1 MDEKDKFDGTEKIE
15 EEEEKVYIAR
25 HAKKDE
31 EDRFADIEN
40 FDVDNTETV
49 ENKEVEKNSNDVP
62 NNEPAIDSTENFDVH
77 SDNYGDDFDCQSVT
91 SKNHIPSDN
100 PKKSNRDYGDGFD
113 AQTGEDRHEFK
124 RRQPNNDDYYEN
136 NADTDDYSGKPK
148 KQKKAKK
155 QNLQKIEQTM
165 KHLEM
170 LYEGKA
176 KQVFLT
182 DDPDMILIHYK
193 DAATAF
199 NNIKKATIE
208 NKGVLNNRIS
218 TLIFEYLNKQGIKT
232 HYVKTLNDRDQLC
245 RRVRVI
251 PLEVIVRNVIAG
263 SMAQRLG
270 IEEGTKPSNVIFD
283 ICYKNDELGDPL
295 INDHH
300 AVALGVVT
308 YDELKQIYAMTAR
321 INEVLKELFAKMNI
335 NLIDFKIEFGRT
347 SDGEIVLADE
357 VSPDTC
363 RLWDMATNE
372 KLDKDRFRRDLGK
385 VREAY
390 EEILARLQKI
400 VG

>member
-1 MDEKDKFDGTEKIE
+1 MQQG
-15 EEEEKVYIAR
+15 
-25 HAKKDE
+25 
-31 EDRFADIEN
+31 
-40 FDVDNTETV
+40 
-49 ENKEVEKNSNDVP
+49 
-62 NNEPAIDSTENFDVH
+62 
-77 SDNYGDDFDCQSVT
+77 
-91 SKNHIPSDN
+91 
-100 PKKSNRDYGDGFD
+100 
-113 AQTGEDRHEFK
+113 
-124 RRQPNNDDYYEN
+124 
-136 NADTDDYSGKPK
+136 
-148 KQKKAKK
+148 
-155 QNLQKIEQTM
+155 
-165 KHLEM
+165 EM

-347 SDGEIVLADE
+347 SDGRDR
-357 VSPDTC
+357 SGRTRC
-363 RLWDMATNE
+363 RPIPAGCGIWLPTRSSTRIASVVTW
-372 KLDKDRFRRDLGK
+372 
-385 VREAY
+385 VRC
-390 EEILARLQKI
+390 ARLTRRSWPVWKK
-400 VG
+400 